1 MENQFEE
8 PQSVVPYPVD
18 GGGRADLLDKIRP
31 EKIIEV
37 IKNKLMGRELDLQT
51 NRWKENPAL
60 SDNAVSELCAND
72 MSILILSVSNPNT
85 SISKLKDQEI
95 RKRAYSI
102 TKTAVSMLLTGWE
115 RYEITN
121 SSQLEYVSDILYS
134 LAFITMKQ
142 ADNEGIRK
150 MIVGT
155 RSEIHQV
162 QDSPNQGK
170 GLFGRNK

>member
-1 MENQFEE
+1 MEQDYEA
-8 PQSVVPYPVD
+8 PAIPYPVD

-37 IKNKLMGRELDLQT
+37 IKNKLMGRELDLST
-51 NRWKENPAL
+51 NTWKDNPVL
-60 SDNAVSELCAND
+60 SESAVSELCAND

-102 TKTAVSMLLTGWE
+102 TETAVSMLITGWS
-115 RYEITN
+115 RYKITN
-121 SSQLEYVSDILYS
+121 ASQLAYVSDILYS

-142 ADNEGIRK
+142 AEQRGHKKNDC
-150 MIVGT
+150 
-155 RSEIHQV
+155 
-162 QDSPNQGK
+162 
-170 GLFGRNK
+170 RN